1 MPRRDER
8 RQHEII
14 ESLIVSYNMEIETVM
29 NYIANSVDLD
39 GALAAPIKAALAAD
53 VPTELGHAQI
63 VAKRIKTI
71 GGMTPGSLALK
82 WTQKSLQPPPDS
94 TDLLAVVRGVID
106 AEEGAIEQYE
116 KIIELSDGVDPAT
129 QDMAIELLADEQEHL
144 REFLGFH
151 KELEGLLRR

>member
-1 MPRRDER
+1 MPFNDAKFHAIVEA
-8 RQHEII
+8 
-14 ESLIVSYNMEIETVM
+14 LIRAYNMEIETVM

-53 VPTELGHAQI
+53 IPTELAHAQM

-71 GGMTPGSLALK
+71 GGVTPGSLKLT
-82 WTQKSLQPPPDS
+82 WGQKSLQPPADS
-94 TDLLAVVRGVID
+94 TDLLAVVKGVID
-106 AEEGAIEQYE
+106 AEEAAIEGYE
-116 KIIELSDGVDPAT
+116 KIIQLSDGIDHAT

-151 KELEGLLRR
+151 KELESLLRR